1 MNVDQMRFVDGY
13 LGAAACAV
21 LTAVHKMWRPFSRRT
36 PVVGEVRRVLVTK
49 YLGMGS
55 ILLATPMVRELR
67 RSLPGCRVELMTF
80 AGNAAF
86 AEQLG
91 IFDEVHAIRTS
102 RVSLFVGD
110 VLRSIARNRKAR
122 FDVVFD
128 LEFFSRFSTIL
139 SFLSGARIRV
149 GYYLPR
155 LWRGDLLTHPIHF
168 NPYRHVTEVFA
179 AQLGPLGLKAEDL
192 TLHRPA
198 IREEDAAHV
207 ARLLADGGAAPG
219 EFLFAI
225 NVNASDL
232 SLERRWPR
240 ERFVGLV
247 EEIVRRRPDA
257 RVVLVGSRGEASYV
271 GAVRGALGAAARER
285 VLDLAGLLTIGELA
299 ALLARS
305 GFFITSDSGP
315 LHLASALDVPTL
327 SFFGPETP
335 TLYGP
340 IGGRN
345 TVLYAGIYCSP
356 CLNVYNAK
364 RAMCRGN
371 NVCMQALG
379 LAEVVAALERA
390 RVLPPPE
397 AA

>member
-1 MNVDQMRFVDGY
+1 MNVDQMRFVDSY
-13 LGAAACAV
+13 AGAAACAL
-21 LTAVHKMWRPFSRRT
+21 LTAWHKLTRPFARE
-36 PVVGEVRRVLVTK
+36 PEAVGDVRRILVTK

-67 RSLPGCRVELMTF
+67 RSLPGCRVELQTF
-80 AGNAAF
+80 AANAAF

-102 RVSLFVGD
+102 RIAHFVRD
-110 VLRSIARNRKAR
+110 VLASIVRNRQAR
-122 FDVVFD
+122 FDVVCD
-128 LEFFSRFSTIL
+128 LEFFARFSTIL
-139 SFLSGARIRV
+139 SYLSGARVRI
-149 GYYLPR
+149 GYYLPK

-192 TLHRPA
+192 TLHPPA
-198 IREEDAAHV
+198 VLEEDAAHV
-207 ARLLADGGAAPG
+207 ARLLSDSGATAG
-219 EFLFAI
+219 EFLFAV

-232 SLERRWPR
+232 SLERRWPK
-240 ERFVGLV
+240 ERFVGLI
-247 EEIVRRRPDA
+247 EEVARRRPDA
-257 RVVLVGSRGEASYV
+257 RIVLVGSRGEAAYV
-271 GAVRGALGAAARER
+271 GSVRAALAPAARER
-285 VLDLAGLLTIGELA
+285 TIDLAGQLTIGELV

-305 GFFITSDSGP
+305 GIFVTSDSGP
-315 LHLASALDVPTL
+315 LHLASALGVPTL

-340 IGGRN
+340 VGSAN

-379 LAEVVAALERA
+379 LGEVVAALEKA
-390 RVLPPPE
+390 GVLP
-397 AA
+397 